1 MFPYMGI
8 RHVGAPRV
16 WNLCKAHAIST
27 LLVSVLR
34 MFWSLKWI
42 FPKRNS
48 VRRWKKNI
56 PVLSEYAK
64 NLEGHVMERYVQ
76 KITGRSGY
84 NTASLPSEQFDSE
97 NLPPI
102 ESTDLYRYLVL
113 ETSYYTKE
121 QFRVFNGPH
130 LVLCEILMWSL
141 VSWSNFYTREVITGS
156 ASAP

>member
-8 RHVGAPRV
+8 GHVGAPRV

-34 MFWSLKWI
+34 VFWSLKWI
-42 FPKRNS
+42 FPKKNS
-48 VRRWKKNI
+48 VRRWKKHSCAFWI
-56 PVLSEYAK
+56 RQKPGRPRK
-64 NLEGHVMERYVQ
+64 GTYVQ
-76 KITGRSGY
+76 KITVVGVD
-84 NTASLPSEQFDSE
+84 TASLPSEQFDSE

-102 ESTDLYRYLVL
+102 ESTDLYSYLVL